1 MSESNGYTCQNE
13 PKYNKEELLT
23 ASEEKK
29 IYKHER
35 DENTIKW

>member
-1 MSESNGYTCQNE
+1 MSDSNGYTCQNE

-29 IYKHER
+29 
-35 DENTIKW
+35 DL